1 MAVSPKKGIARLLSF
16 LSVAA
21 LFHQHRRG
29 KFIGT
34 GNPSGE
40 DRFNLSR
47 LLPVWKNKIQRRKH
61 RGGKKA

>member
-1 MAVSPKKGIARLLSF
+1 MAISPKKGIARLLSF

-21 LFHQHRRG
+21 LLHQHRRG
-29 KFIGT
+29 KFVGT

-40 DRFNLSR
+40 GRFNLSR
-47 LLPVWKNKIQRRKH
+47 LPPAWKGKVQRRKN